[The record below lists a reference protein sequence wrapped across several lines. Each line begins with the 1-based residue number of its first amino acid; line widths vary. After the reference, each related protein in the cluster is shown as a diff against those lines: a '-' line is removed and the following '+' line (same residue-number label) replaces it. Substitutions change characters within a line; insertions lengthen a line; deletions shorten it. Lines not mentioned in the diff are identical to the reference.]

1 MYRDYFRLGEMPF
14 SIATDPRFLFM
25 SERHR
30 EALAHLLYGLQGAGG
45 IVLLTGEI
53 GTGKTTLC
61 RSLLEQLPPSVDV
74 AFVVNPRQGVEEL
87 LRTLCADFRI
97 AVAPSRPG
105 IKPYIDALQ
114 AWLLDADGRGR
125 QAVLIIDE
133 AQDLDPLVL
142 KLLRLLTNIETA
154 TRKLLQIVLVGQ
166 PELRDLLARPDMR
179 PFAQRVVARY
189 HLTQLAASEVA
200 AYVAHRLHVAGA
212 SPALIPAALA
222 KQIHRASGG
231 VPRLINLVC
240 DRALLGAYVLGQPQV
255 SAPILRHAVAEVF
268 AARQPRSRRWV
279 IAAGMLAMAGAAAV
293 AAVGIAATAPPW

>member
-61 RSLLEQLPPSVDV
+61 RKLLEQLPASVDL
-74 AFVVNPRQGVEEL
+74 AFIVNPRLGVEEL
-87 LRTLCADFRI
+87 LRTLCEEFRI
-97 AVAPSRPG
+97 AVAPERPG

-114 AWLLDADGRGR
+114 AWLLNADGGGR
-125 QAVLIIDE
+125 RAVLIVDE

-166 PELRDLLARPDMR
+166 PELRDLLARSDMR

-189 HLTQLAASEVA
+189 HLTQLDESEVDG
-200 AYVAHRLHVAGA
+200 YVAHRLLVAGA
-212 SPALIPAALA
+212 SPMLIPAALA
-222 KQIHRASGG
+222 PQIHRASGG
-231 VPRLINLVC
+231 VPRLINLIC
-240 DRALLGAYVLGQPQV
+240 DRALLGAYAQEQHQV
-255 SAPILRHAVAEVF
+255 SEPILRQAVAEVF
-268 AARQPRSRRWV
+268 AARQPRWRRWA
-279 IAAGMLAMAGAAAV
+279 AAGLLALAGAAAV
-293 AAVGIAATAPPW
+293 AAVGIAAAARPW